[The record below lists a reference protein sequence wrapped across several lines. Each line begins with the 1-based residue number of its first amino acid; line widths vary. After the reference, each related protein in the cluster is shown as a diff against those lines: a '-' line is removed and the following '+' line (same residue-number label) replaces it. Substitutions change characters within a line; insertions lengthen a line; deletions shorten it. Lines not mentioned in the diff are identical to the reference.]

1 MTLNASAIYDL
12 LLRIVAQ
19 VDNLDGIEALKEQL
33 NQFSPALDTI
43 SARAKEALNPMNALG
58 TSAENFGERAKS
70 ATQPLADLATNTLKV
85 TAVISALATALGG
98 AVYQEAVK
106 FESAQ
111 LGLQKVL
118 DGTQAELAGY
128 SKELNSL
135 AREFGVSGTALTAS
149 MADFVQAGFSASEAM
164 DLVRQS
170 LKLKV
175 AGDLEAAESS
185 DVLVRTLKGFKAEA
199 SEASRY
205 VDVLNEVSNKY
216 ATDVKQLAEGMMR
229 VAPIAKT
236 MGLSFEETASL
247 LTPMIESFGSGA
259 EAAEAFKTGVAK
271 LIDDSA
277 PVQSALNSI
286 GVAQTDLNGSLRSG
300 KDILNDVLLAF
311 RSADENQKLFLTT
324 QLVGIDQAPR
334 MIEVFNNLEKV
345 LQIQKTALDATGSA
359 QKEVNIRLDS
369 AEISGNRAA
378 ESFRQ
383 LAVVLG
389 TQYKEEVKGV
399 IDATGELARRFIEVE
414 ETGALNGLFEAVRPQ
429 LAAVENLF
437 RQMAKNLPAAFEGLD
452 FSPLTS
458 AIVDLGGEVSEAFKK
473 LIGGIDLTSVEG
485 LRTLLQLI
493 ADGMAALIRF
503 TAGAIEQMGPFFTL
517 LGKMAVFAADNADS
531 ISRLAGEV
539 AGFGFTVNQ
548 LLPLLADMV
557 GGVFKVVGQVAEAAL
572 QIGLLVGAIKLLNL
586 AGINVLPLLGQFAA
600 AIGGL
605 GITTA
610 TVGAAFAGFPGI
622 ILALGAAAGTAGYGV
637 GTLLSK
643 GIDTAAETLTGTS
656 LGGLIYELAEYLGL
670 ENTESER
677 AKINQ
682 DALARA
688 REAQAE
694 AAKKAAEAADQ
705 KRIADEKANA
715 AADAATRN
723 TIAANQAID
732 RLAAGFQAA
741 GLIWNKETGELVR
754 VGDAI
759 KGLAPA
765 SLTVI
770 NSLRDLGVD
779 YAQFT
784 NGISEGG
791 TKAVQAFKKLT
802 EDATANSPIVASALE
817 AALRKAET
825 VGDVQAIE
833 SAFNKFAASGKL
845 SSEQIAEGQRL
856 LAEKLRDTLQ
866 AADPIQRAMN
876 GLIADQNQYAD
887 ATEKAVKAQLAAID
901 SDIALARAKGHT
913 ATVQRLT
920 IERTLVEAEGALRMA
935 KANQVIQ
942 ESEYALAVVKRNQL
956 DAIQNKTAAQQ
967 QELAI
972 AELTVQKELA
982 EAQAAGINAQAQEV
996 LFQKLQKL
1004 NGISGGVTAGTQQ
1017 NTQATAENT
1026 NATQQNNQQQEKRT
1040 GLLETMVS
1048 ALNNARQRTNELSEA
1063 TGRLFELLFTKME
1076 LGEATV
1082 ASPALR
1088 QYAIS
1093 LNALKDQYSDLRQKI
1108 SDFQAQIKAADADIL
1123 NGVNSVSRYFGY
1135 VAKAEAEAS
1144 LAFYEQKLQ
1153 AEQLSDSLERMADK
1167 GIQGYRG
1174 LETAMANLDRT
1185 TVNLQNDFSLLDQQ
1199 QLEEL
1204 QSQIDATREKLKEMA
1219 DETQS
1224 AKDRLAELNAELLEA
1239 QGQDQKAKLL
1249 REQLDYQQQLAEI
1262 ETQRAEAE
1270 AMGNRELLGIL
1281 DKQRAVLEEIHATK
1295 LKNIQA
1301 DAAAADASTRT
1312 TATLTTLANEAER
1325 AHRATKN
1332 LASVDMSHLA
1342 SSAEQV
1348 KASFTA
1354 IRGLM

>member
-1 MTLNASAIYDL
+1 M
-12 LLRIVAQ
+12 
-19 VDNLDGIEALKEQL
+19 
-33 NQFSPALDTI
+33 
-43 SARAKEALNPMNALG
+43 
-58 TSAENFGERAKS
+58 
-70 ATQPLADLATNTLKV
+70 
-85 TAVISALATALGG
+85 
-98 AVYQEAVK
+98 
-106 FESAQ
+106 
-111 LGLQKVL
+111 
-118 DGTQAELAGY
+118 
-128 SKELNSL
+128 
-135 AREFGVSGTALTAS
+135 
-149 MADFVQAGFSASEAM
+149 
-164 DLVRQS
+164 
-170 LKLKV
+170 
-175 AGDLEAAESS
+175 
-185 DVLVRTLKGFKAEA
+185 RTLKGFKAEA

-216 ATDVKQLAEGMMR
+216 ATDVRQLAEGMMR
-229 VAPIAKT
+229 VAPVAKT
-236 MGLSFEETASL
+236 MGLSFEETASF

-271 LIDDSA
+271 LIDDAA
-277 PVQSALNSI
+277 PVKAALSSM
-286 GVAQTDLNGSLRSG
+286 GVAQTDLNGNLRSG

-311 RSADENQKLFLTT
+311 RGADENQKLFLTT

-334 MIEVFNNLEKV
+334 MIEVFNNLGKV
-345 LQIQKTALDATGSA
+345 LQVQKTALDAAGSA
-359 QKEVNIRLDS
+359 QKEVNVRLDS
-369 AEISGNRAA
+369 AEASGNRAA

-383 LAVVLG
+383 LAAVLG
-389 TQYKEEVKGV
+389 TQYKEEVKGI

-414 ETGALNGLFEAVRPQ
+414 EMGALDGLFEAVRPQ
-429 LAAVENLF
+429 LEAVENLF
-437 RQMAKNLPAAFEGLD
+437 RQMAKNLPVAFEGLD

-458 AIVDLGGEVSEAFKK
+458 AIVDLGGEVSEAFGK

-517 LGKMAVFAADNADS
+517 LGQMATFAAENADS

-539 AGFGFTVNQ
+539 AGFGFTVNK
-548 LLPLLADMV
+548 LLPILADMV
-557 GGVFKVVGQVAEAAL
+557 GGVFKVVGQVTEAAF

-586 AGINVLPLLGQFAA
+586 AGVNVLPLLGRLAV

-605 GITTA
+605 SVTTA

-622 ILALGAAAGTAGYGV
+622 LLALGAAAGTAGYGV

-643 GIDTAAETLTGTS
+643 GIDAAAEAITGTS
-656 LGGLIYELAEYLGL
+656 LGGKIYDLFEYLGL
-670 ENTESER
+670 ENTEAER

-694 AAKKAAEAADQ
+694 AAKKSAEAADQ

-715 AADAATRN
+715 AAEAATRN

-754 VGDAI
+754 ASEAI

-765 SLTVI
+765 STTVI
-770 NSLRDLGVD
+770 NSLKDLGVD

-791 TKAVQAFKKLT
+791 GKAVLAFRKLAS
-802 EDATANSPIVASALE
+802 DATASSPIVAAALE

-833 SAFNKFAASGKL
+833 SAFNKFAATGKL
-845 SSEQIAEGQRL
+845 SSEQVAEGQRL
-856 LAEKLRDTLQ
+856 LAEALRDAQQ
-866 AADPIQRAMN
+866 AADPMQRTLN
-876 GLIADQNQYAD
+876 GLIADQNQYAK
-887 ATEKAVKAQLAAID
+887 ATEDAVKAQLAAVD
-901 SDIALARAKGHT
+901 ADIALARAKGYT

-920 IERTLVEAEGALRMA
+920 IERTRIEANGALRMA

-942 ESEYALAVVKRNQL
+942 ESEYALAVIKRNQL
-956 DAIQNKTAAQQ
+956 AAIKDKTAAQQ

-982 EAQAAGINAQAQEV
+982 EAQAAGVNAEAQEL
-996 LFQKLQKL
+996 LFQKLQQL
-1004 NGISGGVTAGTQQ
+1004 NGLSAGVTAGTQQ
-1017 NTQATAENT
+1017 NTEATGENTQATSE
-1026 NATQQNNQQQEKRT
+1026 NNQQQEKRT

-1093 LNALKDQYSDLRQKI
+1093 LNALKDEYSDLRQKI

-1185 TVNLQNDFSLLDQQ
+1185 TVNLQNNFSLLDQQ
-1199 QLEEL
+1199 ELEAL
-1204 QSQIDATREKLKEMA
+1204 QSQIDETREKLKEMA

-1262 ETQRAEAE
+1262 EAQRAEAE
-1270 AMGNRELLGIL
+1270 ALGNRELLAIL
-1281 DKQRAVLEEIHATK
+1281 NDQQATIEKIHATK
-1295 LKNIQA
+1295 MN
-1301 DAAAADASTRT
+1301 
-1312 TATLTTLANEAER
+1312 
-1325 AHRATKN
+1325 N
-1332 LASVDMSHLA
+1332 LA
-1342 SSAEQV
+1342 AESDAEGDV
-1348 KASFTA
+1348 IDKTTRRYRELGTA
-1354 IRGLM
+1354 IEGAHQGAKALAGADLSNLLGQTDKLYQTLDATRRLF